1 MENKDQIT
9 KLQIQEKIALNS
21 IEVMLNGRTLSEE
34 GDYFIYD
41 CFLSPN
47 RSACISFSMNLMVGD
62 RIKFIDIHDGKVYK
76 IKTIEIPKEIS
87 TDKYIDLKT
96 GEVGKL
102 LPKKYKDSIIFV

>member
-47 RSACISFSMNLMVGD
+47 RSACISFTMKLMVGD
-62 RIKFIDIHDGKVYK
+62 IIKFIDIQDGKVYK
-76 IKTIEIPKEIS
+76 IKTIDIS
-87 TDKYIDLKT
+87 KPISVDEYIDLVS

-102 LPKKYKDSIIFV
+102 IPKKYKDSIIFV